1 MNYTIKKLRPK
12 HISVSYLETIN
23 NIYSKRFIQFS
34 KDGKV
39 NKKKQDLIKYIKNL
53 PQNQFLFG
61 VFENKKHIANFKI
74 TKKEKKLSIGFLVFL
89 KFQGKGIIQ
98 KIFSKILNL
107 KIIKSNNYNK
117 LNLGVDPKNK
127 RAIKL
132 YKKLG
137 FKYRRNSRKIMYI
150 NF

>member
-1 MNYTIKKLRPK
+1 LNYTIKKLRPK

-23 NIYSKRFIQFS
+23 DINSKKFIQFS
-34 KDGKV
+34 KDGKE
-39 NKKKQDLIKYIKNL
+39 NKKKQDLIKYIENL
-53 PQNQFLFG
+53 PKNEFIFG
-61 VFENKKHIANFKI
+61 VFKNKRHVANFKI
-74 TKKEKKLSIGFLVFL
+74 TKKEKELYIGFLVFL

-107 KIIKSNNYNK
+107 KIIKSNNYHK
-117 LNLGVDPKNK
+117 LNLGVDTKNK

-137 FKYRRNSRKIMYI
+137 FKYRRNSQKIMYI